1 MSIAI
6 RPATGGDVAAI
17 DALLRR
23 AFPAEDEARLVQ
35 RLCIDGDMVLTLVA
49 DDEESGALAGMIC
62 GFVAGS
68 AYLYY
73 VQNGGAPWWG
83 IDGLRFGM
91 IGMPISL
98 VTMVAVSRM
107 DVAIAG
113 KPIAAVALAPLA
125 VEAAWRKQGVGE
137 ALVQAGI
144 AQLADAG
151 GVLAFVLGD
160 PAYYGRFGFAAE
172 WARGFA
178 SPYAG
183 DYLMALPLQGGA
195 MPCGVRG
202 AATHAPAFAALGQ
215 DV

>member
-1 MSIAI
+1 VSIAI

-49 DDEESGALAGMIC
+49 DDEETGALAGM
-62 GFVAGS
+62 VA
-68 AYLYY
+68 
-73 VQNGGAPWWG
+73 
-83 IDGLRFGM
+83 F
-91 IGMPISL
+91 
-98 VTMVAVSRM
+98 SRM

-113 KPIAAVALAPLA
+113 
-125 VEAAWRKQGVGE
+125 KQGVGE
-137 ALVQAGI
+137 ALVQAGV
-144 AQLADAG
+144 AQLGAAG
-151 GVLAFVLGD
+151 AMLVFVLGE
-160 PAYYGRFGFAAE
+160 PGYYERFGFAAE

-195 MPCGVRG
+195 MPCGERG
-202 AATHAPAFAALGQ
+202 AATHAPAFAQLGGE
-215 DV
+215 